1 MDYSVYDAYRAGFE
15 RVLFIIRPELHEA
28 FEDAIGRKA
37 RRFMQV
43 DYAYQTLDRLP
54 EGQDTAFVSQQNVPV
69 AGRIAALFSSFGM
82 DAERKLLGLVALGGS
97 THAHEYRILFAVPE
111 LDEQALA
118 DWWEYAVAAE
128 RELVKPDKAH
138 EFSLVSVILVT
149 GKTDRAVQ
157 KKLKKLA
164 GGRDFSAQ
172 GKGWSAVRMAV
183 VELDGRRLHTNRM
196 GDSLKN
202 ILKPFL

>member
-1 MDYSVYDAYRAGFE
+1 MDFSSEFV
-15 RVLFIIRPELHEA
+15 A
-28 FEDAIGRKA
+28 FR
-37 RRFMQV
+37 
-43 DYAYQTLDRLP
+43 DRLA
-54 EGQDTAFVSQQNVPV
+54 EGQDKAFVSRQNVPV

-128 RELVKPDKAH
+128 RELVKPDKTH

-183 VELDGRRLHTNRM
+183 VELDGRRLYTNRM

>member
-1 MDYSVYDAYRAGFE
+1 MDFSSEFV
-15 RVLFIIRPELHEA
+15 A
-28 FEDAIGRKA
+28 FR
-37 RRFMQV
+37 
-43 DYAYQTLDRLP
+43 DRLA
-54 EGQDTAFVSQQNVPV
+54 EGQDKAFVSRQNVPV

-97 THAHEYRILFAVPE
+97 THAHEYRILFAVP
-111 LDEQALA
+111 
-118 DWWEYAVAAE
+118 E